1 MRHVKAL
8 IKLKQQG
15 AIIEKSLEYF
25 FNNMKID
32 PDIVQGVLEECE
44 FLTDERNKIENL
56 LRSKTSEIGSSF
68 ETVRSI
74 INQCK
79 NGQNIDTDDCQR
91 KMKDLLE
98 KIDQFDVKSEM
109 EILEKQQKELDDV
122 VNEFKVNMSKYENE
136 KNLTGDII
144 KKYKSITKR
153 AGIDNENNDDDDI
166 NYDEINNFHSL
177 IIKTG
182 HTQHWSEKD
191 HIHFLNARKKCSNIS
206 GLVNEIQKRCPDLS
220 AKKIIN
226 HETWYKFYLNLRE
239 KQRKSINEWRQRK
252 ELEKIKKIESIK
264 NTEVY
269 KNEIDSKQKINDE
282 IFNMA
287 SNKSSKITSSSEKS
301 NGVIED
307 KKQLIKQ
314 WKIQKENAKIADEQR
329 LKHQSEA
336 MRAWK
341 DKQFLMRAIAMRD
354 AVAKYNQEKN
364 EKKLKLLLTNNAVNN
379 KIIKSSV
386 LVKSLRKK
394 DEDFLKKRKN
404 LIETKYQKLKMNHYN
419 VTITNNNRRSFDES
433 TLMKP
438 TEVWKEKCKPQ
449 NLSEPNSRPNFYIKD
464 LPKM

>member
-1 MRHVKAL
+1 
-8 IKLKQQG
+8 
-15 AIIEKSLEYF
+15 
-25 FNNMKID
+25 
-32 PDIVQGVLEECE
+32 
-44 FLTDERNKIENL
+44 
-56 LRSKTSEIGSSF
+56 
-68 ETVRSI
+68 
-74 INQCK
+74 
-79 NGQNIDTDDCQR
+79 
-91 KMKDLLE
+91 MKDLLE
-98 KIDQFDVKSEM
+98 KIDQFNVKSEI
-109 EILEKQQKELDDV
+109 EILEKQQKELDDI

-136 KNLTGDII
+136 KNSTDVI
-144 KKYKSITKR
+144 KKYKSIKKR
-153 AGIDNENNDDDDI
+153 AGIDNENNDDDDDDI

-177 IIKTG
+177 VIKTGVVFFSSIYTLIKILFMCGILFVSHAG

-191 HIHFLNARKKCSNIS
+191 HIHFLNVRKKCSNIS

-226 HETWYKFYLNLRE
+226 HETWYKLYLNLRE

-287 SNKSSKITSSSEKS
+287 SNKSSKITSSSDKS

-314 WKIQKENAKIADEQR
+314 WKTQKENAKIADEQR

-341 DKQFLMRAIAMRD
+341 DKQFSMRAIAMRD

-379 KIIKSSV
+379 KIIKSSE
-386 LVKSLRKK
+386 LVKSLRYNRFLVLKK
-394 DEDFLKKRKN
+394 DIKN
-404 LIETKYQKLKMNHYN
+404 Y
-419 VTITNNNRRSFDES
+419 F
-433 TLMKP
+433 
-438 TEVWKEKCKPQ
+438 
-449 NLSEPNSRPNFYIKD
+449 
-464 LPKM
+464 